1 MVAPHAALEE
11 QMNNVV
17 TILPRSR
24 IKLSDCAEA
33 AHSVGHALWWN
44 GRALCAARQRPGA
57 GWHRMGILRRGQQ

>member
-1 MVAPHAALEE
+1 
-11 QMNNVV
+11 MNTVV

-33 AHSVGHALWWN
+33 ARIAGQNLWWN

-57 GWHRMGILRRGQQ
+57 GWHRMGILRRGAQ